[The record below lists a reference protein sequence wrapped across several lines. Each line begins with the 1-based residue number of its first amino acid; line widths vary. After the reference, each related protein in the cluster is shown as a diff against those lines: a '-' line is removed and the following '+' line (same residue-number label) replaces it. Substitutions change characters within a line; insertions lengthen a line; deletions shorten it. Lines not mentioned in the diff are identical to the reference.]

1 MSCRNPHA
9 HDVPQCDAAHRD
21 VNVRNATG
29 TNRARISCASRYGV
43 CSRLDV
49 AAYRCD
55 LRYPDVARE
64 SCVWPGRQRVKTACR
79 SAHGTMSHRATL
91 RIATLTSGTRPER
104 TASESAATHDARFV
118 HGQMSYV
125 AASAHYIQ
133 RTYALPRW
141 LRPAIRKRKGPACA
155 GPFVGEACRATHR
168 SGLQNATSERHLG
181 AEAGRAK
188 LRVGV
193 ERARRA
199 RLPCDHEADGA
210 ADIPIEAGGV
220 DILSASGDA
229 RSMTRMSFELVA
241 SSSVHGMSMM
251 PPSIANPAAERQR
264 AGYGTATD
272 EFVLAPG
279 LGTYL
284 CKFRPEA
291 PQPIRP
297 EAQRRR

>member
-1 MSCRNPHA
+1 MSCRNPRA

-49 AAYRCD
+49 AACRCD

-104 TASESAATHDARFV
+104 TASESAATHDAPFV

-141 LRPAIRKRKGPACA
+141 LPPAIRKRKGPACA

-199 RLPCDHEADGA
+199 RLPCDHETDVA
-210 ADIPIEAGGV
+210 ADIPIEASGV
-220 DILSASGDA
+220 DILSVSGDA
-229 RSMTRMSFELVA
+229 RGNHLRGLTALELIYVNFTRKRRS
-241 SSSVHGMSMM
+241 
-251 PPSIANPAAERQR
+251 Q
-264 AGYGTATD
+264 
-272 EFVLAPG
+272 FVLRPNGVGENGPG
-279 LGTYL
+279 GA
-284 CKFRPEA
+284 RV
-291 PQPIRP
+291 IR
-297 EAQRRR
+297 AVSTSAAIASQKQSQNASR